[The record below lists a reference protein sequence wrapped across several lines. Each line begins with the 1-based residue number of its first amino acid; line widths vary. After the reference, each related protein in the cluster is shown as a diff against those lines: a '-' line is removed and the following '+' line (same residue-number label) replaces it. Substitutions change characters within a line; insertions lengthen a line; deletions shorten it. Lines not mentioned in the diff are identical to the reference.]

1 MSIRI
6 QERKRLGVRNKFA
19 IIYHDFG
26 VLLDAGLPILKSLDI
41 IREGLQGHMRK
52 TFTNISS
59 SVSQGNSFADSM
71 AEYPKVFARLDI
83 MLVKSAEL
91 SGELPYCFKM
101 LSNWYEF
108 RNRIKGI
115 LISGLIL
122 PVLIIHIMVM
132 IVPLPSMALGD
143 ISISEYI
150 MKVGKALGSLYL
162 LIGIILTVYHSMP
175 KTGLF
180 RRLLDAL
187 ILRIPIMGQAV
198 RHLSICRYC
207 RGFNMLYK
215 AGVPIRECA
224 AKAPELTGNLVVSGL
239 FKGGAASTKAG
250 NMTCDGFSR
259 KLPLDYLNLWQ
270 TGEEIGEL
278 DKMVD
283 KIAEIAGDRAEL
295 LFTEFAKWL
304 PRLLY
309 ALVCLVLIM
318 QIFRMATRVYTVD
331 IP

>member
-1 MSIRI
+1 MRI
-6 QERKRLGVRNKFA
+6 KLA
-19 IIYHDFG
+19 LIYHDLA
-26 VLLDAGLPILKSLDI
+26 VLFDAGIPILKSLNVI
-41 IREGLQGHMRK
+41 SEGLQGHQK
-52 TFTNISS
+52 IIFSDLS
-59 SVSQGNSFADSM
+59 KSVSQGNTFADSM
-71 AEYPKVFARLDI
+71 AEYPKVFARLDL

-91 SGELPYCFKM
+91 SGELPNCFKM

-122 PVLIIHIMVM
+122 PILIFHIMVF
-132 IVPLPSMALGD
+132 IVPLPSTVLGQ
-143 ISISEYI
+143 ISITEY
-150 MKVGKALGSLYL
+150 MMQVGKALGSLYL
-162 LIGIILTVYHSMP
+162 LIGISLTVYHSVP
-175 KTGLF
+175 NNGLF

-187 ILRIPIMGQAV
+187 TLRTPILGQAV
-198 RHLSICRYC
+198 RQLSICRYC

-215 AGVPIRECA
+215 AGVPIKDCA
-224 AKAPELTGNLVVSGL
+224 AQATELTGNLIIADI
-239 FKGGAASTKAG
+239 FQGGAASIAAG
-250 NMTCDGFSR
+250 NMAYEGFSNR
-259 KLPLDYLNLWQ
+259 LPLDYLNIWQ
-270 TGEEIGEL
+270 TGEQIGEL

-309 ALVCLVLIM
+309 ALVCIVLII
-318 QIFRMATRVYTVD
+318 QILKMAGAISYSID

>member
-1 MSIRI
+1 MS
-6 QERKRLGVRNKFA
+6 NKFA
-19 IIYHDFG
+19 IIYHDLA
-26 VLLDAGLPILKSLDI
+26 VLLDAGLPVVKSLNTVS
-41 IREGLQGHMRK
+41 EGLQGHLRII
-52 TFTNISS
+52 FSNISK
-59 SVSQGNSFADSM
+59 SVSQGNTFADSM
-71 AEYPKVFARLDI
+71 AEYPKVFARLDV
-83 MLVKSAEL
+83 MLVKSADF
-91 SGELPYCFKM
+91 SGELPNCFKM

-122 PVLIIHIMVM
+122 PLLVIHIMVF
-132 IVPLPSMALGD
+132 IVPLPSTVLGQ
-143 ISISEYI
+143 ISITEY
-150 MKVGKALGSLYL
+150 MMQVGKVLGLLYL
-162 LIGIILTVYHSMP
+162 LIGITLTVYPSVP
-175 KTGLF
+175 NNGIF

-187 ILRIPIMGQAV
+187 ILRIPILGQAV
-198 RHLSICRYC
+198 RQLSICRYC

-215 AGVPIRECA
+215 AGLPITECA
-224 AKAPELTGNLVVSGL
+224 AKAPELTGNLVIADL

-259 KLPLDYLNLWQ
+259 RLPLDYLNIWQ

-309 ALVCLVLIM
+309 ALVCIVMII
-318 QIFRMATRVYTVD
+318 QILRMAGAIRDVTYFSGNT
-331 IP
+331 

>member
-1 MSIRI
+1 M
-6 QERKRLGVRNKFA
+6 RNKFA

-41 IREGLQGHMRK
+41 IGEGLRGHMKK
-52 TFTNISS
+52 TFSDISN

-71 AEYPKVFARLDI
+71 SKYPKVFARLDL
-83 MLVKSAEL
+83 MLIKSAEF
-91 SGELPYCFKM
+91 SGELPNCFKM

-108 RNRIKGI
+108 RNRIKGS
-115 LISGLIL
+115 LISRLIL
-122 PVLIIHIMVM
+122 PLMILHIMVL
-132 IVPLPSMALGD
+132 IVPLLSLVLGEISTSEYLITIAIALGF
-143 ISISEYI
+143 
-150 MKVGKALGSLYL
+150 LYL
-162 LIGIILTVYHSMP
+162 LIGIPLTLYYSTPITV
-175 KTGLF
+175 LF

-198 RHLSICRYC
+198 RQLSICRYC

-215 AGVPIRECA
+215 AGVPITRCA
-224 AKAPELTGNLVVSGL
+224 AQATELTGNLIVADM
-239 FKGGAASTKAG
+239 FKGSAASIQAG
-250 NMTCDGFSR
+250 NMAYEGFSR
-259 KLPLDYLNLWQ
+259 KLPLDYLNIWQ
-270 TGEEIGEL
+270 TGEQIGEL

-309 ALVCLVLIM
+309 ALICVVMIIKILIS
-318 QIFRMATRVYTVD
+318 
-331 IP
+331 